1 MNLTDKMLQEIFT
14 ALERGEEYGYSDGN
28 TTVQV
33 SPKGISIQ
41 FKSTPKQ
48 KVEKTTKDKEVAEFL
63 NFCDSLHDDLF
74 VETCESFSEKELTY
88 LQDNLDT
95 DNYRHTITAF
105 TTRVGEVANNRLTEI
120 VNDADVEIR
129 HQENIIKSA
138 KAVIEDIHNTL
149 DEAYAKYAI

>member
-48 KVEKTTKDKEVAEFL
+48 TVEKSMKDKEVSEFL
-63 NFCDSLHDDLF
+63 AFCDRIDNDLF
-74 VETCESFSEKELTY
+74 VEACESFSEDELNY

-105 TTRVGEVANNRLTEI
+105 TTRVGEIANNRLTEI